1 MKWKSLFVRNKYIKA
16 FLTVACGQSII
27 HNIASSSEKVVSPVN
42 QERNMHISSENKWK
56 QSKTVLNNYVVDFD
70 VRGKTE
76 NGVFHWRK
84 HYYVFWTNILA
95 RSVGLKSKPLDWS
108 VSSKKAIFFFTLQV
122 INSCTG
128 DYLWIIVMFYQ
139 LFGLSFWRHPF
150 TAEDTLVSKWCNAK
164 FLLMKKLT
172 HLHLERS

>member
-1 MKWKSLFVRNKYIKA
+1 MKWKSLFVRNKYIK
-16 FLTVACGQSII
+16 ACGQSII

-95 RSVGLKSKPLDWS
+95 RSVGLKSKPLDWF
-108 VSSKKAIFFFTLQV
+108 VSSKKAIFFFSLYKSLIHVLEITCELLWCFISCLDSHSDGTHSLQKIHWWASDV
-122 INSCTG
+122 MLNFF
-128 DYLWIIVMFYQ
+128 LW
-139 LFGLSFWRHPF
+139 R
-150 TAEDTLVSKWCNAK
+150 N
-164 FLLMKKLT
+164 
-172 HLHLERS
+172 